1 VPRLTHVAPVPGD
14 DVAVST
20 TAHAI
25 RPIRSSDKEALLR
38 FHARLSPD
46 ALYRRYHGLKGELT
60 AADLRF
66 LTETDEV
73 THVARVAVDAEGEI
87 DAVARVVDGEVA
99 VVVADGRRSAGL
111 GRRVVAAVLRAF
123 REQGPGGPVT
133 AWVQPDNG
141 RALRLFQHL
150 GAQRRAYEPGDALE
164 LVFPDRIHGQ
174 PLTRVTSVT
183 RMDGFPA

>member
-1 VPRLTHVAPVPGD
+1 VPSLTHVSPLLGD
-14 DVAVST
+14 DVGVST
-20 TAHAI
+20 PTHRI
-25 RPIRSSDKEALLR
+25 RPIRASDKEALVR

-73 THVARVAVDAEGEI
+73 THIARVAVDADGEI

-99 VVVADGRRSAGL
+99 VVVADGRRQAGL
-111 GRRVVAAVLRAF
+111 GRRVVSAALRAF
-123 REQGPGGPVT
+123 REQGSGGPVT

-150 GAQRRAYEPGDALE
+150 GARRRGACAGDALA
-164 LVFPDRIHGQ
+164 LVFADDCQ
-174 PLTRVTSVT
+174 S
-183 RMDGFPA
+183 